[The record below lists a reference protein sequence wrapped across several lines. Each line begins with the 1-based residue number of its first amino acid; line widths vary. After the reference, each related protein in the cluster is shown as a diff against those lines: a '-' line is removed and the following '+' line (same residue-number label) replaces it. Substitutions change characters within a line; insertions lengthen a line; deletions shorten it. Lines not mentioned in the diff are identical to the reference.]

1 MYPVNPQVL
10 IQLIK
15 SGRNPEQ
22 LLMQILEGQ
31 AGSNPMSA
39 NLLDLARK
47 GDSQQIEQIARN
59 IFAQRGLD
67 FDKEFI
73 ALKNLLG
80 RP

>member
-47 GDSQQIEQIARN
+47 GDTQQIEQIARN

>member
-1 MYPVNPQVL
+1 
-10 IQLIK
+10 
-15 SGRNPEQ
+15 
-22 LLMQILEGQ
+22 
-31 AGSNPMSA
+31 MSA